1 MNISLD
7 KEQIELV
14 QKKIGITLNKIQSS
28 EVELSEPVSGIMTT
42 MSLGEE
48 HIWS

>member
-14 QKKIGITLNKIQSS
+14 QEKIGMTLNKTQSS
-28 EVELSEPVSGIMTT
+28 EIELSQPVYVIFT
-42 MSLGEE
+42 SLVIGEE